1 MRLLRRFLKDE
12 KGASMIMVAV
22 ALVMIFA
29 FAVLAIDLSLI
40 QLAKT
45 QLQNA
50 ADAAALAGAIAH
62 ALTPGTQAEKEAAA
76 TAEAI
81 RVAGLNVAVQDIQ
94 RSVIIGPADVTF
106 PGSDSITVTTHR
118 TKATD
123 DPVAQY
129 FLRVLDPLLEN
140 EGEVTARA
148 TATVWCISGTDC
160 LRPFCPPDRW
170 NDTDND
176 SIWDPADE
184 YDDLNDNGVWD
195 VGEPLTEDYNGN
207 GVWDSAE
214 FYDPE
219 ITGYRVPDDVGVQ
232 VTLKLRNSNFEFRA
246 GWYYAIR
253 FGPINTGVPV
263 ESGADPY
270 REWILGCE
278 PYTVS
283 IGDLLELEN
292 GVMQGPT
299 VQGLQDLI
307 DQDPT
312 AEWDAANGMVIN
324 SAFPTSPRVI
334 KVAAFDPTLGVRKD
348 IPGPGYVTVSK
359 IIALFIEG
367 HDGSDVVGR
376 FVRIVT
382 EGTPSPED
390 CSGGFLATPVL
401 VE

>member
-1 MRLLRRFLKDE
+1 MRVLKRALKDQ
-12 KGASMIMVAV
+12 KGASMIMVAIAIV
-22 ALVMIFA
+22 VIFA

-40 QLAKT
+40 QLAKC

-50 ADAAALAGAIAH
+50 ADAAALAGAM
-62 ALTPGTQAEKEAAA
+62 ALAASGGNQGVA

-81 RVAGLNVAVQDIQ
+81 TLAGLNLAVQDIQ
-94 RSVIIGPADVTF
+94 RSVVIDAGDVTF
-106 PGSDSITVTTHR
+106 PEPGKVTVTTHR
-118 TKATD
+118 TSATN
-123 DPVAQY
+123 DPVTLF
-129 FLRVLDPLLEN
+129 FLKVIDPLLQN
-140 EGEVTARA
+140 KGEVAARA
-148 TATVWCISGTDC
+148 TAQISFVCGTDC

-170 NDTDND
+170 EDADND

-184 YDDLNDNGVWD
+184 YTDLNTNGVWD
-195 VGEPLTEDYNGN
+195 VGEPLTEDHNGN
-207 GVWDSAE
+207 GVWDPAE

-219 ITGYRVPDDVGVQ
+219 ITGYKAPDDIGVV

-246 GWYYAIR
+246 GWYYAVR
-253 FGPINTGVPV
+253 FGPINTGGPI

-270 REWILGCE
+270 REWILGCA
-278 PYTVS
+278 PYTVE

-299 VQGLQDLI
+299 IQGLQDLI
-307 DQDPT
+307 DSDPT
-312 AEWDAANGMVIN
+312 AEWDPVTGTVIN
-324 SAFPTSPRVI
+324 SIYPTSPRVI

-359 IIALFIEG
+359 IIAFFIEG

-376 FVRIVT
+376 FMKTVT
-382 EGTPSPED
+382 EGEPGTG
-390 CSGGFLATPVL
+390 CAGGFLFTVSL